1 MNTLT
6 LLKEHTLVHEH
17 ARTRAWTHTRALR
30 STHSCM
36 NTHTLVHEHAHTRA
50 WTRSHSCM
58 NTLTLVHEHSHTRA
72 WTRSHSC
79 INTLALVPEHTHTRP
94 WTRSH
99 SCLNTH
105 TLVHEHVLKLENT
118 GYYEIFRHCFQMLRR
133 ALPISCRCFWA
144 RVVIT
149 YFHDG
154 FTQKYITFWRQQV
167 KIKLNIVYI
176 FTKMLCFKKHRLFYW
191 HLSLIPVSCCVS
203 PDVRSCLFAALT
215 KNAICMNFIIYQ
227 QRRRFILK

>member
-1 MNTLT
+1 MLGCRNHKCPSVCHQGESWHALMHEHT

-17 ARTRAWTHTRALR
+17 SHSCMNTHSWR

-36 NTHTLVHEHAHTRA
+36 NTHTHAWTHTPEGAHTRAWTLTLVHEHAHTHA

-58 NTLTLVHEHSHTRA
+58 
-72 WTRSHSC
+72 
-79 INTLALVPEHTHTRP
+79 
-94 WTRSH
+94 
-99 SCLNTH
+99 NTH

-176 FTKMLCFKKHRLFYW
+176 FTKMLRFSTDCFIVLSFIDSSELLCFSWCSFMFICCFNKKCYLYEFQN
-191 HLSLIPVSCCVS
+191 LSAETSFHIKV
-203 PDVRSCLFAALT
+203 T
-215 KNAICMNFIIYQ
+215 K
-227 QRRRFILK
+227 L